1 MFRGLESAP
10 PVSAGRWYTRRPRGS
25 GGYVGQPAGTFSLV
39 RVVPDLPTGEDIDRT
54 VLWYQ
59 ENDVV
64 AA

>member
-1 MFRGLESAP
+1 M
-10 PVSAGRWYTRRPRGS
+10 PVDTVTRRPRGS